1 MAEKLSCLCGLAA
14 HPIQLS
20 TFQPLSLFPVRF
32 RPEQHLRRQA
42 DFRNLRTQGRRIDGG
57 AFTLWWR
64 SRETAGQV
72 AALPVRVGV
81 VASIASVGPAVRRNA
96 AKRRLREIFR
106 RHQTL
111 VPPGTDLLLV
121 ARSALNRL
129 EFGEIEAKFV
139 DVCRRIT
146 GDKA

>member
-1 MAEKLSCLCGLAA
+1 M
-14 HPIQLS
+14 
-20 TFQPLSLFPVRF
+20 RF

-42 DFRNLRTQGRRIDGG
+42 DFRDLRTQGRRIDGG

-64 SRETAGQV
+64 SRPAEPSAP
-72 AALPVRVGV
+72 LPVRVGV

-111 VPPGTDLLLV
+111 LPPGTDLLLV
-121 ARSALNRL
+121 ARSSLNRL
-129 EFGEIEAKFV
+129 EFREVEARFV
-139 DVCRRIT
+139 DVCRHIE
-146 GDKA
+146 GEHA